1 VLFSND
7 AIANFINLTFEPVWQ
22 SVRPAAIVRVD
33 FGNGRIVTRTLNGNV
48 ATYICMP
55 DGHVLDVLP
64 GIYDPDTYLSQLR
77 QGELFFGRANQNRRR
92 LDVFVKEHHR
102 LRVAALQ
109 ISEKKPRITVQNAGR
124 SIFGVEKG
132 LKRVLK
138 RTKKQNTAPVGSKQ
152 APVGISTSGSEA
164 TKKLA
169 GWNALVED
177 SRINETSRRLKIHKF
192 LAKNQLLQP
201 SQMTAWLYRDVLNT
215 DLADPYLGLGDLLFA
230 KYPFAAEDNS
240 PR

>member
-1 VLFSND
+1 MLFSND
-7 AIANFINLTFEPVWQ
+7 EIANFINLTFEPVWQ

-33 FGNGRIVTRTLNGNV
+33 FGNGRVVTRTLNGNV

-55 DGHVLDVLP
+55 DGHVLDILP

-77 QGELFFGRANQNRRR
+77 QSELLFGRAKQSGR
-92 LDVFVKEHHR
+92 LLNGFVKEHHR
-102 LRVAALQ
+102 LREALLQVA
-109 ISEKKPRITVQNAGR
+109 KKQPRATFQSAGL

-132 LKRVLK
+132 LKRVLN
-138 RTKKQNTAPVGSKQ
+138 RTPGQNAVPVGSK
-152 APVGISTSGSEA
+152 PGLVGNSSSTWDK

-169 GWNALVED
+169 GWNTLVED
-177 SRINETSRRLKIHKF
+177 SRINETSRRLKIHQY
-192 LAKNQLLQP
+192 LAKNGLLQP

-230 KYPFAAEDNS
+230 NYPFAAEDNS
-240 PR
+240 H

>member
-1 VLFSND
+1 MLFSND
-7 AIANFINLTFEPVWQ
+7 KIADFINQAFEPVWQ

-55 DGHVLDVLP
+55 DGHVLDILP

-77 QGELFFGRANQNRRR
+77 QGESLFGRAKQNRRR
-92 LDVFVKEHHR
+92 LDAFVKEHHR
-102 LRVAALQ
+102 LREAALQ
-109 ISEKKPRITVQNAGR
+109 VAEKQPRVTFQTAGR

-132 LKRVLK
+132 LKRVVK
-138 RTKKQNTAPVGSKQ
+138 RTQGQNAVRVGSKHAQ
-152 APVGISTSGSEA
+152 VGKSTSGSDA
-164 TKKLA
+164 TNKLA
-169 GWNALVED
+169 GWKALVED
-177 SRINETSRRLKIHKF
+177 SRINETSRRLKIHGF
-192 LAKNQLLQP
+192 LAKNGLLQP

-230 KYPFAAEDNS
+230 NYPFAAEDNS